1 MTDTYMPVAPTNGGG
16 FGDSWAW
23 IIILLLVF
31 GGMGNF
37 GGNGVNPWVMN
48 GQNGINANT
57 NEAFRDAS
65 INAGLDGITAQMG
78 NNAINSMQNVF
89 GLQTAINTG
98 FNGLQA
104 QLAQCCCNNNLATV
118 QTQNI
123 VQTEGAATRLAI
135 QNQTQQILDK
145 LCEQEIEALRS
156 QNVSLQNQVNM
167 LNLAASQTAQTAAI
181 ENFIRGGASV

>member
-1 MTDTYMPVAPTNGGG
+1 MTDTYMPVAPTNSGG
-16 FGDSWAW
+16 FGGDMFAW
-23 IIILLLVF
+23 LIIILLIF
-31 GGMGNF
+31 GGGGF

-104 QLAQCCCNNNLATV
+104 QLAQCCCDNRMATV

-145 LCEQEIEALRS
+145 LCEQEIEQLR
-156 QNVSLQNQVNM
+156 QANVALQNQVNM
-167 LNLAASQTAQTAAI
+167 LNLAASQTAQTAQLEA
-181 ENFIRGGASV
+181 FIRGGASV

>member
-16 FGDSWAW
+16 FGGDMFAW
-23 IIILLLVF
+23 LIIILLIF
-31 GGMGNF
+31 GGGGF

-65 INAGLDGITAQMG
+65 INAGIDGITAQMG

-104 QLAQCCCNNNLATV
+104 QLAQCCCDNRMASMETRSV
-118 QTQNI
+118 

-135 QNQTQQILDK
+135 QQQTQAILDK
-145 LCEQEIEALRS
+145 LCEQEIEQLR
-156 QNVSLQNQVNM
+156 QANVALQNQVNM